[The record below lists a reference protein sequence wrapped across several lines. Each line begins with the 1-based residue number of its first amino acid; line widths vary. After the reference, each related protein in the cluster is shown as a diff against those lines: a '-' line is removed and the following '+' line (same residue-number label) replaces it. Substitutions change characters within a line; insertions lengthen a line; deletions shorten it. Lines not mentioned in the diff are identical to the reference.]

1 MESEINNLMK
11 YDDGISET
19 LDRDRSLLDRIS
31 HMRYVHHIEA
41 AASAAE
47 RRIRE
52 AREAERR
59 AEIRRRIQ
67 EAREA
72 ARNTE

>member
-47 RRIRE
+47 RR
-52 AREAERR
+52 
-59 AEIRRRIQ
+59 RRIQ
-67 EAREA
+67 EAERRRKRELA
-72 ARNTE
+72 ASAAERNTE